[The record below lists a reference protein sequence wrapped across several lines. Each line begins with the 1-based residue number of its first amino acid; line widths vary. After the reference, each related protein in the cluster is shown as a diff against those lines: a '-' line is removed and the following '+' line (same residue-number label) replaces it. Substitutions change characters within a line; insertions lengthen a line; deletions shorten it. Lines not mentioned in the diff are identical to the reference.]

1 MKKIFKLSLMLV
13 LVFNLT
19 SCKLSQLQIGVTT
32 YPVSYLVSRIAQD
45 RVSIVDLSQGPTM
58 TRAQIVDNYDQLL
71 DQLDVAFVFGKLE
84 PYLSIYA
91 QDFQDHS
98 VPMVDLTA
106 SASVYLFERYQV
118 TDVQGTRVTLESPY
132 YNSPLFDRVDTYQT
146 DPYLWLDPITTISM
160 AGTIKDWLIQHYPE
174 EKAFFEE
181 NYATLALELARMD
194 ADYQELWKQTIGF
207 VSVTPSFGNWQKA
220 FGVSVYPLILSRY
233 GVLPTEEQLQFILN
247 EVKAAGIQY
256 IVHEPNL
263 SEDMEALYNR
273 VKDELKLKPV
283 EMHSLAFLTEADGAA
298 NKNYMTLMWE
308 NLDTLEGMTPLVV
321 EEPVSP
327 ETTTKP

>member
-1 MKKIFKLSLMLV
+1 MKKILKLSLVLV
-13 LVFNLT
+13 LVFTLT

-32 YPVSYLVSRIAQD
+32 YPISYLVSRIAQD
-45 RVSIVDLSQGPTM
+45 RVTIVDLSQGPTM
-58 TRAQIVDNYDQLL
+58 TRTQIVDEYDTLL

-84 PYLSIYA
+84 PYMSIYA
-91 QDFQDHS
+91 SDFQDHA

-118 TDVQGTRVTLESPY
+118 TDVQGTKVTIESPY
-132 YNSPLFDRVDTYQT
+132 YSSPLFNRVDTYQT

-160 AGTIKDWLIQHYPE
+160 AGTIKDWLVQHYPE

-181 NYATLALELARMD
+181 NYKTLALELARMD

-233 GVLPTEEQLQFILN
+233 GVLPTDEQLQFIEN
-247 EVKAAGIQY
+247 EIKSAGIQY

-263 SEDMEALYNR
+263 TEDMEALYTK
-273 VKDELKLKPV
+273 VKDDLSLKSV
-283 EMHSLAFLTEADGAA
+283 EMHNLAFLTEADVIA
-298 NKNYMTLMWE
+298 NKNYMTIMWE
-308 NLDTLEGMTPLVV
+308 NLNTLEGMLPVAI
-321 EEPVSP
+321 EEPTPS
-327 ETTTKP
+327 ETTKP